1 MNGRCDHLMGPAE
14 EHLQFEF
21 YPGESACQSG
31 QVGERWNGKD
41 FRFIGPRRTVDRSYQ
56 RRLVLQNDARWRG
69 GRAPANLRRLAG

>member
-1 MNGRCDHLMGPAE
+1 MNGRCDRFMRPEG

-41 FRFIGPRRTVDRSYQ
+41 FR
-56 RRLVLQNDARWRG
+56 LLARG
-69 GRAPANLRRLAG
+69 GRLTGVASEVSCFKMSPNGAAGTDQ